1 MKRRRRR
8 IETVLVGNARVKIYR
23 RTRTVAG
30 HKYLTYE
37 VCDYTSGRRQLRG
50 FADHQA
56 ARKEAWRIAGLL
68 AKGDAVAA
76 AVSGRE
82 AASLGR
88 CLELLRPVGEPP
100 ELACARYAEA
110 VGILGNGSLL
120 ATAARFYLERHPDT
134 LPQVTLAAAAAEM
147 IELRRKANA
156 SEAYLAD
163 LRCRSGR
170 FIRTFSGH
178 PASLSTADCQRYLD
192 GLEGASGTRNVH
204 RQILWR
210 LFDHCES
217 RGYIPRGAN
226 PVAATRTF
234 SRKRAEPIE
243 IWTPK
248 EMGKLLSAAEGDFLP
263 VLAIGA
269 FTGLR
274 TSEIVA
280 LDWRDVRLKERV
292 IKVVYRKAR
301 CAGTRLAPIPD
312 NLLAWLTALAKRTGA
327 VWPRG
332 VEWKER
338 ERTMAAAQNATAE
351 AAGLLPWRHNGLRH
365 AFCSYRVAVTQD
377 VPRTA
382 LEAGN
387 SVSTIFAHYR
397 ALATEADGKAWFA
410 ILPETVV
417 RRHRASPGLPGTD

>member
-56 ARKEAWRIAGLL
+56 ARKEARRIAGLL

-82 AASLGR
+82 AASLGC

-120 ATAARFYLERHPDT
+120 ATAAKFYLERHPNT
-134 LPQVTLAAAAAEM
+134 LPQITLAEAAAEM

-163 LRCRSGR
+163 LRCRSAK
-170 FIRTFSGH
+170 FINAFPGH
-178 PASLSTADCQRYLD
+178 PASVTTADCQRYLD
-192 GLEGASGTRNVH
+192 GLQGASGTRNVH

-210 LFDHCES
+210 LFAHCES
-217 RGYIPRGAN
+217 RGYIPRGTN
-226 PVAATRTF
+226 PVAATQTF
-234 SRKRAEPIE
+234 NRKRTEPVE

-248 EMGKLLSAAEGDFLP
+248 EMGKLLLVADRDFLP

-269 FTGLR
+269 FAGLR
-274 TSEIVA
+274 TCEILA
-280 LDWRDVRLKERV
+280 LDWRDVRLKDRA
-292 IKVVYRKAR
+292 IKVAHRKAR
-301 CAGTRLAPIPD
+301 CAGTRLAPIPE
-312 NLLAWLTALAKRTGA
+312 NLFAWLSPLAKRSGPA
-327 VWPRG
+327 WPRG
-332 VEWKER
+332 VERKER
-338 ERTMAAAQNATAE
+338 ERAMTVAQNATAE

-365 AFCSYRVAVTQD
+365 AFCSYRVAATQD

-387 SVSTIFAHYR
+387 SVATIFAHYR
-397 ALATEADGKAWFA
+397 ALATEAEGKGWFA
-410 ILPETVV
+410 IMPPHSSATVV
-417 RRHRASPGLPGTD
+417 RSPRAAKT

>member
-1 MKRRRRR
+1 LRTFQRIIEHWTFQWHFDGVLTTFCSMKRRHRR
-8 IETVLVGNARVKIYR
+8 IETVVVGNARVKIYR

-30 HKYLTYE
+30 HKYITYE
-37 VCDYTSGRRQLRG
+37 VCDYTSGSRQLRG

-56 ARKEAWRIAGLL
+56 ARKEARRIAALL

-88 CLELLRPVGEPP
+88 CLELLRTVGEPP

-120 ATAARFYLERHPDT
+120 ATAARFYLERHPNT
-134 LPQVTLAAAAAEM
+134 LPQITLAEAATEM
-147 IELRRKANA
+147 IELRRKADA

-163 LRCRSGR
+163 LRGRSGR
-170 FIRTFSGH
+170 FINAFPGH
-178 PASLSTADCQRYLD
+178 PASVTTADCQRYLD
-192 GLEGASGTRNVH
+192 GLEGANGTRNVH

-210 LFDHCES
+210 LFAHCES
-217 RGYIPRGAN
+217 RGYIPRGTN
-226 PVAATRTF
+226 PVAATQTF
-234 SRKRAEPIE
+234 SRTRAEPIE
-243 IWTPK
+243 IWTPR
-248 EMGKLLSAAEGDFLP
+248 EMGELLSVADRDFLS

-269 FTGLR
+269 FAGLR
-274 TSEIVA
+274 TSEILA

-292 IKVVYRKAR
+292 IKVVHRKAR

-312 NLLAWLTALAKRTGA
+312 NLFAWLSPLAKKIGP

-338 ERTMAAAQNATAE
+338 ERTMTAAQNATAE
-351 AAGLLPWRHNGLRH
+351 AAGLLPWRHNGLRQH
-365 AFCSYRVAVTQD
+365 
-377 VPRTA
+377 
-382 LEAGN
+382 AGN
-387 SVSTIFAHYR
+387 RIMPSWT
-397 ALATEADGKAWFA
+397 G
-410 ILPETVV
+410 
-417 RRHRASPGLPGTD
+417 

>member
-1 MKRRRRR
+1 
-8 IETVLVGNARVKIYR
+8 VGNARGKICR
-23 RTRTVAG
+23 RTGNVVG
-30 HKYLTYE
+30 HNHLTYE
-37 VCDYTSGRRQLRG
+37 VCNYTSGRRQLRG

-56 ARKEAWRIAGLL
+56 ARNEARRIAGLL

-88 CLELLRPVGEPP
+88 CLEILRSVGEAP

-120 ATAARFYLERHPDT
+120 AAAARFYLERHPNT
-134 LPQVTLAAAAAEM
+134 LPQITLPEAAVEM
-147 IELRRKANA
+147 IELRRKADA
-156 SEAYLAD
+156 SDAYLAD

-170 FIRTFSGH
+170 FINAFAGH
-178 PASLSTADCQRYLD
+178 PASVTTADCQRYLD

-210 LFDHCES
+210 LFAHCES
-217 RGYIPRGAN
+217 RGYIPRGTN
-226 PVAATRTF
+226 PVAGTQTF
-234 SRKRAEPIE
+234 SRKRAEAIE
-243 IWTPK
+243 IWTPQ
-248 EMGKLLSAAEGDFLP
+248 EMRKLLSVADRDFLP
-263 VLAIGA
+263 TLAIGA
-269 FTGLR
+269 FAGLR
-274 TSEIVA
+274 TSEILA
-280 LDWRDVRLKERV
+280 LDWRDVRLKDRV
-292 IKVVYRKAR
+292 IKVVHRKAR
-301 CAGTRLAPIPD
+301 CAGTRLAPIPE
-312 NLLAWLTALAKRTGA
+312 NLSAWLTPLAKKTGP

-338 ERTMAAAQNATAE
+338 DRTMTAAQNATAE

-365 AFCSYRVAVTQD
+365 AFCSYRVAATQD

-387 SVSTIFAHYR
+387 SVGTIFAHYR
-397 ALATEADGKAWFA
+397 ALATEAEGKAWFA
-410 ILPETVV
+410 IMPS
-417 RRHRASPGLPGTD
+417 R